1 MVRDESRGIE
11 KHHEDYFDTQPCL
24 PASQLA
30 PSPLL
35 WGSRIT
41 QHNNSDHREKEGEGE
56 TLQTSY
62 ELRALSS

>member
-1 MVRDESRGIE
+1 MVRDECRGIE

-35 WGSRIT
+35 WGPRFI
-41 QHNNSDHREKEGEGE
+41 QHNNSDHRETEGGGE

-62 ELRALSS
+62 ELPALSS